1 MTRSYKKFPCV
12 KEHPKG
18 MKVAANRRLRR
29 TFEPEDYTPKS
40 DGHYRR
46 LNDGYDVVEYRSVG
60 SLKDPEEMYG
70 DTQEERDDTWE
81 KVFVRK

>member
-1 MTRSYKKFPCV
+1 L
-12 KEHPKG
+12 H
-18 MKVAANRRLRR
+18 
-29 TFEPEDYTPKS
+29 
-40 DGHYRR
+40 
-46 LNDGYDVVEYRSVG
+46 DGYDVVEYRSVG